1 MKFAALAIVAA
12 AALTASIAPVHARA
26 DLGVLTC
33 KLKDVKNDIV
43 YTSEEFACE
52 FKPNVGDVQTYTG
65 EIKALGVDLSVTKD
79 VTLVWGVL
87 APSGDPTKAS
97 SLAGKYVGG
106 TAAVSLGAGAAAN
119 VLVGGGKDTFTLQ
132 PISASGVIGSGAAL
146 DVEEFE
152 LR

>member
-1 MKFAALAIVAA
+1 MKHASLGLAA
-12 AALTASIAPVHARA
+12 AIALTMSTSAAHARA
-26 DLGVLTC
+26 DIGVLTC

-52 FKPNVGDVQTYTG
+52 FKPNVGDTQTYTG

-97 SLAGKYVGG
+97 SLAGRYVGG
-106 TAAVSLGAGAAAN
+106 TAAVSVGAGAAAN

-132 PISASGVIGSGAAL
+132 PISASGVIGAGAAL

>member
-1 MKFAALAIVAA
+1 MKKINLSLAVGAALI
-12 AALTASIAPVHARA
+12 ASSTMVFARA
-26 DLGVLTC
+26 DIGVLTC
-33 KLKDVKNDIV
+33 KLKDVHNDIV

-65 EIKALGVDLSVTKD
+65 QIKSLGVDLSVTKD
-79 VTLVWGVL
+79 MTMVWAVL

-106 TAAVSLGAGAAAN
+106 TAALSLGAGAAAN
-119 VLVGGGKDTFTLQ
+119 ILVGGGKDSFTLQ
-132 PISASGVIGSGAAL
+132 PLSASGIVGAGAAL